1 MHLFVCKYFTRFLD
15 SIIKTIPRGALID
28 PGPIQFICFYEW
40 GLLVLCVFFTL
51 IMNVFCIILS
61 LFKGIGGTARDMYSA
76 ATKEHEE
83 RGVSGAVGG
92 VLRQLPG
99 TIVKPIILASEATRH
114 VLGGVKNQF
123 VPDARK
129 EASEKWRSA
138 NTSERH

>member
-1 MHLFVCKYFTRFLD
+1 
-15 SIIKTIPRGALID
+15 
-28 PGPIQFICFYEW
+28 
-40 GLLVLCVFFTL
+40 
-51 IMNVFCIILS
+51 
-61 LFKGIGGTARDMYSA
+61 MYSA

-92 VLRQLPG
+92 VLRHLPG

-138 NTSERH
+138 NSSEQH

>member
-1 MHLFVCKYFTRFLD
+1 
-15 SIIKTIPRGALID
+15 
-28 PGPIQFICFYEW
+28 
-40 GLLVLCVFFTL
+40 
-51 IMNVFCIILS
+51 
-61 LFKGIGGTARDMYSA
+61 MYSA

-83 RGVSGAVGG
+83 RGMSGAVGG

-123 VPDARK
+123 VPDARR

-138 NTSERH
+138 NNSDQH